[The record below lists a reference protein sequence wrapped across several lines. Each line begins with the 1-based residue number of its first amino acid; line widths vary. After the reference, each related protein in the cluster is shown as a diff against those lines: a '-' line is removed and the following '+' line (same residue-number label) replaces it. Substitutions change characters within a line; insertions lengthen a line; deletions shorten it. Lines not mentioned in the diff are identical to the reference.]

1 MKRLVAMAVVLTFVV
16 LAGAARAADDK
27 PNPTGTWKWTVTR
40 GGNTRDVTLK
50 LKLDGDKL
58 TGATVRG
65 DQETAIEE
73 PTFKDGTV
81 TFKVVRERNGVKTI
95 RKYNGKLDGDTIK
108 GKVETERDGKV
119 ETTDWEAKRSK

>member
-1 MKRLVAMAVVLTFVV
+1 MRRLATAVAAAALLAC
-16 LAGAARAADDK
+16 LAGLARAADD
-27 PNPTGTWKWTVTR
+27 PTGTWKWETEVNGQKR
-40 GGNTRDVTLK
+40 ESTLK

-73 PTFKDGTV
+73 PSFKDGSV
-81 TFKVVRERNGVKTI
+81 SFKVVRERNGVKTI

>member
-1 MKRLVAMAVVLTFVV
+1 MRRLATAVAAAALLSC
-16 LAGAARAADDK
+16 LAGLARAADD
-27 PNPTGTWKWTVTR
+27 PTGTWKWETEVNGQKR
-40 GGNTRDVTLK
+40 ESTLK

-81 TFKVVRERNGVKTI
+81 SFKVVRERNGVKTI